1 MNICICSEG
10 SLLCQVSNILATGL
24 MQPWYPVSA
33 SKTSISGSPNKKADG
48 KKDKT
53 AVKVVPKVTTG
64 GFDPD
69 AIAEL
74 KQALEV
80 CSPDRNEICFPA
92 VSSQNNV
99 VSRFSY

>member
-1 MNICICSEG
+1 MVYICSEG

-24 MQPWYPVSA
+24 MQPWYPVS
-33 SKTSISGSPNKKADG
+33 SSTTSISAFPGKKSDG

-53 AVKVVPKVTTG
+53 PVKVVPKSTTT

-80 CSPDRNEICFPA
+80 CCCQRARLIRRLLCITETSVFLL
-92 VSSQNNV
+92 
-99 VSRFSY
+99 F

>member
-1 MNICICSEG
+1 
-10 SLLCQVSNILATGL
+10 VSNILATGL

-33 SKTSISGSPNKKADG
+33 SKSSISVSSGKKGDG
-48 KKDKT
+48 KKDKNP
-53 AVKVVPKVTTG
+53 VKVLPKLTTS

-80 CSPDRNEICFPA
+80 TLTVIEEHTRP
-92 VSSQNNV
+92 
-99 VSRFSY
+99 